1 MGRRTHLRITPAVTS
16 PSCKHSK
23 QLLCACYDLASTV
36 ISMTK
41 KSDTAKSAL
50 QRAAEAARKVMRR
63 HGYDL
68 PEEEIQAAYL
78 QMSGS
83 MKANMEPQSAQK
95 LGGEARAQAL
105 SSKRRSEI
113 ARAAARA
120 RWQAKKPARKGNKK

>member
-1 MGRRTHLRITPAVTS
+1 
-16 PSCKHSK
+16 
-23 QLLCACYDLASTV
+23 
-36 ISMTK
+36 MTK
-41 KSDTAKSAL
+41 KHDTAKAAI

-68 PEEEIQAAYL
+68 PEDKIKAAYV

-83 MKANMEPQSAQK
+83 IKANVEPESAQK

-113 ARAAARA
+113 AKAAAQA
-120 RWQAKKPARKGNKK
+120 RWQAKKPVKKGKK

>member
-1 MGRRTHLRITPAVTS
+1 
-16 PSCKHSK
+16 
-23 QLLCACYDLASTV
+23 
-36 ISMTK
+36 MTK
-41 KSDTAKSAL
+41 KPDTAKAAL
-50 QRAAEAARKVMRR
+50 QKAAEAARKVMRR

-78 QMSGS
+78 QASGS

-113 ARAAARA
+113 ARAAAQA
-120 RWQAKKPARKGNKK
+120 RWQAKKLAKKGNKK